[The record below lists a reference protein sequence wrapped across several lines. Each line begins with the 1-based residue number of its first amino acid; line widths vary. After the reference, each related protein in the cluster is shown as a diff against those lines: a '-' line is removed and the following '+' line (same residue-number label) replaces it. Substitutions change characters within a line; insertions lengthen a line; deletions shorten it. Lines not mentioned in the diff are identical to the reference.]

1 MSRAPQS
8 IAVLLVVGASLWTLT
23 LASNPDEP
31 FAMDSGVLISIG
43 LLLFSVI
50 AAVGLLIPRGRWA
63 RNLARGLLAAEAL
76 LATVTPLRAWAIA
89 ALVATG
95 LGIVGVQGKWLNGWL
110 RRLPSAEGPGL
121 LPILFIIGSLALVPI
136 LGVASPGGVE
146 FRQGLLGAAGIVIAW
161 SYGKAN
167 IWAVWTGRLLLTP
180 LAIVAAT
187 AASFAGAAL
196 ILVAGAGPTWLAWT
210 REVWLAA
217 SPLLDTLPGPRT
229 IRPRQDGTE

>member
-161 SYGKAN
+161 GYGKAN
-167 IWAVWTGRLLLTP
+167 LWAVWAGRLLLTP

-196 ILVAGAGPTWLAWT
+196 ILVAGAGLTWLAWT